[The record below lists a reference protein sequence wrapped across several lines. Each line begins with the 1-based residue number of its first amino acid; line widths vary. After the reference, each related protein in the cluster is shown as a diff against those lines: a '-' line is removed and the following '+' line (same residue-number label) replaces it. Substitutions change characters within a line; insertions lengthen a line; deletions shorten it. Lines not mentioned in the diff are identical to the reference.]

1 MDFKRSIQDC
11 CKRERISQEMFCQRL
26 GCTMSELRY
35 AGNWSRI
42 AHGAWVAFGAK
53 LEGYEPRSAREE
65 RAWAEQLL
73 PWIRRFPVKALQKRG
88 LLPHGTCGAGSVRDV
103 LRFMGVGGREGFD
116 KTYAFTLDS
125 VAPQV
130 YAAWI
135 RIGETLAS
143 ADAAKSKSTF
153 AVDKDLLARN
163 LKTLTRNSGVGLRSA
178 IAKALRDSGIGYIE
192 VEPFI
197 AAPYPTCASFWI
209 GDAPFIQA
217 STSRINDSVLLES
230 ICRTAW
236 HIAAHPRRRSSFL
249 VAPCNAPASPT
260 QNTQDAEAQK
270 FAGDLLL
277 PEADEC
283 RLICCG
289 RFEEDRCIRYFSRT
303 LRVRPGI
310 LVERLQQQGKLPH
323 RTLLNDF
330 KVAV

>member
-1 MDFKRSIQDC
+1 MDLKRSVQDY

-26 GCTMSELRY
+26 GCTPSELRY
-35 AGNWSRI
+35 AGNWPRI
-42 AHGAWVAFGAK
+42 VHGAWVAFGAK

-103 LRFMGVGGREGFD
+103 LRFMGIAGREGFD
-116 KTYAFTLDS
+116 KTYGFTSDS

-130 YAAWI
+130 YAAWV
-135 RIGETLAS
+135 RTGEILAS
-143 ADAAKSKSTF
+143 ANASKPKF
-153 AVDKDLLARN
+153 AIDKELLACN
-163 LKTLTRNSGVGLRSA
+163 LKTLKLNSGSGLRSA

-197 AAPYPTCASFWI
+197 AAPYPTCACYWI
-209 GDAPFIQA
+209 GEAPFIQV
-217 STSRINDSVLLES
+217 SSSKINDSVLLES
-230 ICRTAW
+230 VCRAAW
-236 HIAAHPRRRSSFL
+236 HIAAHTRKHSSFL
-249 VAPCNAPASPT
+249 IAPHSALASPT
-260 QNTQDAEAQK
+260 QNAQDAEAQN
-270 FAGDLLL
+270 FASDLLL

-289 RFEEDRCIRYFSRT
+289 RFEEERCIRYFSRVF
-303 LRVRPGI
+303 RVRPGI
-310 LVERLQQQGKLPH
+310 LVERLQQQGKLPR